1 MTPITAVSKGSSEL
15 VSRYIFERLPSNA
28 DGFKASLGYQVLSRL
43 SHTLSRIPYSSGQQ
57 PDHLDDYR
65 RDIKV
70 APALLEDLSKLLR
83 EGYLDGAE
91 AEGKTNKKN
100 IQRGKTQRSK
110 TLSVAHTVINDRLF
124 QALGRGA
131 PRDRESA
138 EELIESIIA
147 TQKGIL
153 EVRLPTALHCS
164 PLTRL
169 GYS

>member
-1 MTPITAVSKGSSEL
+1 
-15 VSRYIFERLPSNA
+15 
-28 DGFKASLGYQVLSRL
+28 
-43 SHTLSRIPYSSGQQ
+43 
-57 PDHLDDYR
+57 
-65 RDIKV
+65 
-70 APALLEDLSKLLR
+70 LLR
-83 EGYLDGAE
+83 DGYLDGAK
-91 AEGKTNKKN
+91 AEGKANKKN
-100 IQRGKTQRSK
+100 MQRGNTQRSK

-164 PLTRL
+164 PLTRQ
-169 GYS
+169 GCS